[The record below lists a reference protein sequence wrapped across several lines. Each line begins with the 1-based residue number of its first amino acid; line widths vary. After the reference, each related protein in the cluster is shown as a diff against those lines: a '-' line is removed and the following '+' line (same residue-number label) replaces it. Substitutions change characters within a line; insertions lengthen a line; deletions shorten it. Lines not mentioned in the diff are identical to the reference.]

1 MFGLILLCLS
11 LTAFFLF
18 LRFVIWYHLTVAFWI
33 LFSPDYL
40 VIVGGAGAFVGDH
53 TGWLTSSLGGKIA
66 WAIIAMMA
74 VWLSTSPSTQ
84 LCMKHPSAYTGLLAS
99 CLLSAAACTSCLA
112 WFCALWKR
120 SAHSWPTIL

>member
-40 VIVGGAGAFVGDH
+40 VLVELVPSLVTTPGG
-53 TGWLTSSLGGKIA
+53 
-66 WAIIAMMA
+66 
-74 VWLSTSPSTQ
+74 
-84 LCMKHPSAYTGLLAS
+84 
-99 CLLSAAACTSCLA
+99 
-112 WFCALWKR
+112 
-120 SAHSWPTIL
+120 